1 MKKFLSIILG
11 IVLFVVPLVGCTESS
26 DKTSGETGIEFS
38 EETSIVFSFEQD
50 GDISVKKDG
59 EALVESKFS
68 FVYHIYFN
76 DQVNLQGK
84 RYLLEDSSLKEEFY
98 SIVSGKKI
106 TLKKTEATT
115 MPKGMSV
122 SIYVSKNQAVD
133 FLVAQDGSIWEYSL
147 EYGEVFCYSSKSGAV
162 DYAKIVAVY
171 DDLDYE
177 YPYTLKRTEEG
188 KIVFEKDNDTV
199 FSFSQSDINKIQL
212 SNGMKDSWPTFID
225 DKAWLD
231 VIFDIVF
238 KKAISFRECVETY
251 WRDELKIDV
260 AFMGKPSNDYPQLC
274 FCYGGYIYFYDSA
287 SKKCYVSNFSV
298 VNATR
303 LIGLRNEWIAQ
314 NS

>member
-1 MKKFLSIILG
+1 MILG
-11 IVLFVVPLVGCTESS
+11 ILLFVVPLVGCTESS
-26 DKTSGETGIEFS
+26 DKKSEETGIEFS
-38 EETSIVFSFEQD
+38 EEASIVFSFEQN
-50 GDISVKKDG
+50 GDMCIEKDG
-59 EALVESKFS
+59 ETLVESKFS

-84 RYLLEDSSLKEEFY
+84 RYLLEDSSLKEKFY

-106 TLKKTEATT
+106 TLEKTEATT

-171 DDLDYE
+171 DDLNYE

-188 KIVFEKDNDTV
+188 EIVFEKDNDTV
-199 FSFSQSDINKIQL
+199 FSFHQADVEKATMGSDYDGNYA
-212 SNGMKDSWPTFID
+212 WID
-225 DKAWLD
+225 DKSWLD

-238 KKAISFRECVETY
+238 KKEIAFRECVETQ
-251 WRDELKIDV
+251 WKQLTNVEISLAGDNLEENLK
-260 AFMGKPSNDYPQLC
+260 LH
-274 FCYGGYIYFYDSA
+274 FCYGGYIFFYNRVSQ
-287 SKKCYVSNFSV
+287 KYYVSTFGVMDTTSLE
-298 VNATR
+298 A
-303 LIGLRNEWIAQ
+303 LQFDWIRIQ
-314 NS
+314 YGY